1 MMYEHGELL
10 FAAKAYSVEW
20 KIVLKMYNTQ
30 VLWFE
35 LGCFSSLTLS
45 PYLSVGGVVA
55 VDDIFHI

>member
-20 KIVLKMYNTQ
+20 KIKMYNTQ

-35 LGCFSSLTLS
+35 LRCFSSLTLS